1 MPAVQGASS
10 VADNFDVIVI
20 GGGTGGYPAAIR
32 AAQLGMRV
40 ACIERRATLGGTC
53 LNVGCIPSKAL
64 LHSTE
69 LYAEVSQGLEEHG
82 IGIGGVALNLAQLI
96 ARKDKVVEGLTQGVA
111 YLFSKNKVE
120 WIQGSAMFEAA
131 DRLQVSLSAG
141 GSRRLTASKAIIV
154 ATGSDVAMLRDVDI
168 DERQIISSTGA
179 LSLPHVPERM
189 IVIGGGY
196 IGLEMGSVWRRLG
209 ADVTVVEFL
218 DRIVAGVDAEVAAQ
232 LQKLLAQQGMKFRL
246 KTRVLRADKRTDRV
260 VLDVAPADGGPEE
273 TLEADVIL
281 VAVGRRPFTEG
292 LGLERI
298 GLKLDPKGRITVTEG
313 FATEVAGVYAVGDV
327 IAGPMLA
334 HKTTLDGVA
343 CAEGLAGGNAGVD
356 YGKVPAVIYTSPE
369 VAMVGK
375 TEEELKAAGV
385 DYKSAKFPFTANSR
399 ARCNGDVR
407 GLTKILAHAR
417 TDAILGVHIIGPDA
431 GTIIPEAVVA
441 MEFGGSAEDLART
454 VHAHPTLPESIKE
467 AALMLQGHAMHI

>member
-1 MPAVQGASS
+1 M
-10 VADNFDVIVI
+10 ADNFDVIVI

-32 AAQLGMRV
+32 AAQLGMSV
-40 ACIERRATLGGTC
+40 ACVERRPTLGGTC

-69 LYAEVSQGLEEHG
+69 LYAEVSEGLEEHG
-82 IGIGGVALNLAQLI
+82 IGIGGVALNLCQLI
-96 ARKDKVVEGLTQGVA
+96 ARKDKVVEDLTKGVA
-111 YLFSKNKVE
+111 YLFRKNKVE
-120 WIQGSAMFEAA
+120 WVHGTAVFESAN
-131 DRLQVSLSAG
+131 RLQVSLNDGAT
-141 GSRRLTASKAIIV
+141 RTLTAGKAIII
-154 ATGSDVAMLRDVDI
+154 ATGSDVASLKDVDI

-179 LSLPHVPERM
+179 LSLPKVPDRM

-218 DRIVAGVDAEVAAQ
+218 DRIVAGVDGEVAGQ
-232 LQKLLAQQGMKFRL
+232 LHKLLEQQGMKFRL
-246 KTRVLRADKRTDRV
+246 KTKVLRADKQADRV
-260 VLDVAPADGGPEE
+260 RLHVTPADGGPEE
-273 TLEADVIL
+273 ALEADVVL
-281 VAVGRRPFTEG
+281 VAVGRRPYTDG
-292 LGLERI
+292 LGLDRI
-298 GLKLDPKGRITVTEG
+298 GLELDPKGRIPVKEG

-327 IAGPMLA
+327 IPGPMLA

-343 CAEGLAGGNAGVD
+343 CAEGLAGGYVGVD
-356 YGKVPAVIYTSPE
+356 YNKVPAVIYTSPE
-369 VAMVGK
+369 VATIGK
-375 TEEELKAAGV
+375 TEEELRSAGV
-385 DYKSAKFPFTANSR
+385 DYKSAVFPFTANSR

-407 GLTKILAHAR
+407 GLTKILAHAD

-431 GTIIPEAVVA
+431 GTMIPEAVLA